1 MLKTKIHADLCRVP
15 LSLFAAAS
23 AATGY
28 ALGPHPAAARAF
40 ATAASVFLLACGS
53 SALNQFQE
61 RDLDARMARTRSRP
75 LPSGALTPRHALG
88 VSIAL
93 LASGLAVLAATS
105 TLQTAALGLVA
116 IGWYNGLYTFLKKRT
131 ALAFLPGAIVGMI
144 PPAIGWMAAGGSLL
158 DPRPAVTC
166 LLFFLWQIPHVWLL
180 LLRYGA
186 EYEQAGLPSLARW
199 LNRDQLARLA
209 FTWIT
214 ALAAASLALPLV
226 IEANALATYA
236 ALIPAAAWLA
246 FSGLKLLSAGPRLD
260 AQAVFRRV
268 NAYMLLV
275 MCTLC
280 LGRFI
285 PHLQYTY
292 KCQ

>member
-1 MLKTKIHADLCRVP
+1 MPMMLKIKTYANLCRIP

-23 AATGY
+23 ATTGY
-28 ALGPHPAAARAF
+28 ALGPHPAVAQAF

-61 RDLDARMARTRSRP
+61 RDLDARMARTRRRP
-75 LPSGALTPRHALG
+75 LPLGAITSRHALG

-93 LASGLAVLAATS
+93 LASGLAGLGSAS
-105 TLQTAALGLVA
+105 TLPAAALGLLA

-144 PPAIGWMAAGGSLL
+144 PPAIGWTASGGSLL
-158 DPRPAVTC
+158 DPRLAVIS

-180 LLRYGA
+180 LLQYGD

-199 LNRDQLARLA
+199 LNKNQIARLA
-209 FTWIT
+209 FIWI
-214 ALAAASLALPLV
+214 AAVAAASLALPLV
-226 IEANALATYA
+226 MKANALAIYA

-246 FSGLKLLSAGPRLD
+246 FSGFKLVGVDQGLA

-268 NAYMLLV
+268 NAYILLV

-280 LGRFI
+280 LGPFI
-285 PHLQYTY
+285 PSLQ
-292 KCQ
+292 

>member
-1 MLKTKIHADLCRVP
+1 MTLKIKSYADLCRIP

-28 ALGPHPAAARAF
+28 LLGPHPAAVQAF
-40 ATAASVFLLACGS
+40 ATTAAVFLLACGS

-61 RDLDARMARTRSRP
+61 QDLDARMARTRKRP
-75 LPSGALTPRHALG
+75 LPSGSITPHHALL

-93 LASGLAVLAATS
+93 LATGLAVLAGTS
-105 TLQTAALGLVA
+105 TLRTAMLGLVA

-144 PPAIGWMAAGGSLL
+144 PPAVGWTAASGSLL
-158 DPRPAVTC
+158 DPRLAIISLV
-166 LLFFLWQIPHVWLL
+166 FFLWQIPHVWLL
-180 LLRYGA
+180 LLQYGD

-199 LNRDQLARLA
+199 LNRNQLARLA
-209 FTWIT
+209 FTWIS
-214 ALAAASLALPLV
+214 AIVLASLSLPLV
-226 IEANALATYA
+226 FGTKVLAVYA

-246 FSGLKLLSAGPRLD
+246 FSGFKLLGMDPKRH
-260 AQAVFRRV
+260 AQIVFTRV
-268 NAYMLLV
+268 NAYILMV

-285 PHLQYTY
+285 PHLP
-292 KCQ
+292 

>member
-1 MLKTKIHADLCRVP
+1 MMQKIKTYANLCRIP

-28 ALGPHPAAARAF
+28 ALGPHPSPVQAF

-61 RDLDARMARTRSRP
+61 RDLDARMARTRRRP
-75 LPSGALTPRHALG
+75 LPSGALTPRHALW

-93 LASGLAVLAATS
+93 LASGLAVLGVTS
-105 TLQTAALGLVA
+105 TLGTALLGLAA

-144 PPAIGWMAAGGSLL
+144 PPAIGWTAAGGSLP
-158 DPRPAVTC
+158 DPRLAVIC

-180 LLRYGA
+180 LLQYGT
-186 EYEQAGLPSLARW
+186 EYEQAGIPSLARW
-199 LNRDQLARLA
+199 LNRDQIARLA
-209 FTWIT
+209 FTWIV
-214 ALAAASLALPLV
+214 AIAAASLALPLV
-226 IEANALATYA
+226 TGADALATYA
-236 ALIPAAAWLA
+236 ALIPAASWLL
-246 FSGLKLLSAGPRLD
+246 FSGFKLLGVKSGLA
-260 AQAVFRRV
+260 AQAVFQRV
-268 NAYMLLV
+268 NAYILLV

-285 PHLQYTY
+285 PHLL
-292 KCQ
+292 

>member
-1 MLKTKIHADLCRVP
+1 MRMTLKLKIYADLCRIP

-28 ALGPHPAAARAF
+28 VLGPHPTAAQAF
-40 ATAASVFLLACGS
+40 ATAASVFVLACGS

-61 RDLDARMARTRSRP
+61 RDLDARMARTRRRP

-88 VSIAL
+88 VSIIL
-93 LASGLAVLAATS
+93 LASGLALLGAAS
-105 TLQTAALGLVA
+105 TLRTAALGLVA
-116 IGWYNGLYTFLKKRT
+116 IGWYNGLYTFLKKHT
-131 ALAFLPGAIVGMI
+131 ALAFLPGAIVGMV
-144 PPAIGWMAAGGSLL
+144 PPAIGWTAAGGSLL
-158 DPRPAVTC
+158 DPRLAVIS

-180 LLRYGA
+180 LIQYGA
-186 EYEQAGLPSLARW
+186 EYEQAGLPTLARW
-199 LNRDQLARLA
+199 MNKDQIARLA

-246 FSGLKLLSAGPRLD
+246 FSGFKLTGFDQGLAIRP
-260 AQAVFRRV
+260 VFRNV
-268 NAYMLLV
+268 NAYMLLI

-285 PHLQYTY
+285 PHLL
-292 KCQ
+292 